1 MLDEIDPPPH
11 NSGNAQK
18 KRLLFYWRLHTQQTT
33 KYRAESRNKMKS
45 IEDKKDNERDKNE
58 DEWQCQHPKTKVAVD
73 RSFWEQQGWFRVPRI
88 NPMSDSWFHQNKFDV
103 SQIWYWLMVVV
114 CIWAALWT
122 TSEFRKWN
130 SGFKIFQGQ
139 APLSRFNVLIKSI
152 NSSGVMYLW
161 KDLAKCSSDA
171 LTFNRQNL
179 RHNKILA
186 QFPQCNYNVKL

>member
-1 MLDEIDPPPH
+1 MDTWRYINNLKKFKVQNAFMLDEIDPPPH

-103 SQIWYWLMVVV
+103 SQIWYWLNQLTQVGW
-114 CIWAALWT
+114 CI
-122 TSEFRKWN
+122 SE
-130 SGFKIFQGQ
+130 
-139 APLSRFNVLIKSI
+139 
-152 NSSGVMYLW
+152 
-161 KDLAKCSSDA
+161 
-171 LTFNRQNL
+171 
-179 RHNKILA
+179 KILQSAA
-186 QFPQCNYNVKL
+186 QTHWPLIDKI